1 MTQPSINDHPR
12 RILIVDDQPDM
23 TAVLTVLLST
33 LGYET
38 RSAHRGREAIWLA
51 RLFDP
56 DLVLLDL
63 GLPDMSGYDVLR
75 ALRADAKRPDRLI
88 AAVTGRSQIRDLT
101 RAIEAGFDRYVTKP
115 VDIAKLRQLLRGI
128 SEREGPRTMN

>member
-1 MTQPSINDHPR
+1 MMTTSPNEYGR
-12 RILIVDDQPDM
+12 RVLIVDDQPDM

-51 RLFDP
+51 RVFDP
-56 DLVLLDL
+56 DLVLLDI

-75 ALRADAKRPDRLI
+75 ALRADAKRPNRLV
-88 AAVTGRSQIRDLT
+88 AAVTGRSQNRDVA
-101 RAIEAGFDRYVTKP
+101 RAIDAGFDRYITKP
-115 VDIAKLRQLLRGI
+115 IDIAKLRELLRD
-128 SEREGPRTMN
+128 R